1 MTDSIKMI
9 AFDLFGVI
17 LTEGHLISNALIR
30 LLPAHIEKAQVK
42 FLYEKLNLGQIHED
56 EFWSSLGL
64 ADSIRIRGKFL
75 TSFTLDP
82 EYKKVVE
89 SLSSEYRL
97 SILSNLPAAWADE
110 LMVRFKFGQHFL
122 PCLFSGHARCKKPNA
137 EIYHKLI
144 KLSKLRAEQIAF
156 IDDRLENLHSAH
168 ELGFGTVHYHRQDAL
183 HPYKADYTIRQL
195 GELPA
200 LFRT

>member
-1 MTDSIKMI
+1 MI

-17 LTEGHLISNALIR
+17 LSEGHLISNVLIQ
-30 LLPAHIEKAQVK
+30 LLPAHIEKSQVK
-42 FLYEKLNLGQIHED
+42 FFYEKLNLGQIQED
-56 EFWSSLGL
+56 EFWALLGL
-64 ADSIRIRGKFL
+64 TGSNHIRRHFL
-75 TSFTLDP
+75 TSFELDP

-89 SLSSEYRL
+89 SLSRGYRL

-110 LMVRFKFGQHFL
+110 LMGRFKFGQHFF

-144 KLSKLRAEQIAF
+144 TLSRLPAEQIAF
-156 IDDRLENLHSAH
+156 IDDRLENLQSAH
-168 ELGFGTVHYHRQDAL
+168 ELGFSTVHYHRQDDTL

-200 LFRT
+200 LFRA